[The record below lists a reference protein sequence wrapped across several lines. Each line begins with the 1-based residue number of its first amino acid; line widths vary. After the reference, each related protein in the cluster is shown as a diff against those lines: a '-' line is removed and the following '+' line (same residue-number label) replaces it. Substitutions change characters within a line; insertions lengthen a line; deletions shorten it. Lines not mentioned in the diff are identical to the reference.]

1 MRQSGPT
8 CCRSGTSCY
17 VHPMARDGV
26 YGEDWLAGGYATSRP
41 PVHSQILDQVALLPS
56 VSQIDLALDIGCG
69 AGISTI
75 ALMQR
80 GIGNHVLGI
89 DPSHAMIR
97 TAKRHVNGASFML
110 ASAEALPVQSGTV
123 GLLTA
128 AGSLNY
134 ADISTCFSEAK
145 RVLTREGL
153 LVVYDF
159 SPGRS
164 SAQCAALDS
173 WYSTML
179 RRWPKPNDGVRE
191 VSEATFESAPIPLV
205 AYETFAVSIDFEL
218 DGYLDYLMTESNVGA
233 AVRSGA
239 SLTEIRSWCEEGLHQ
254 FFHGTLSVEFES
266 YYACLGQPSN

>member
-1 MRQSGPT
+1 M
-8 CCRSGTSCY
+8 TSCY
-17 VHPMARDGV
+17 VHPMARDGG
-26 YGEDWLAGGYATSRP
+26 YAEDWLADGYATSRP
-41 PVHSQILDQVALLPS
+41 PVHSQILDQVALLQS

-75 ALMQR
+75 ALIQR
-80 GIGNHVLGI
+80 GIGDRVLGI

-97 TAKRHVNGASFML
+97 TAKRHVDGASFVL

-134 ADISTCFSEAK
+134 ADISACFSEAK
-145 RVLTREGL
+145 RVLSREGL

-159 SPGRS
+159 SPGRC
-164 SAQCAALDS
+164 SAQCAELDS
-173 WYSTML
+173 WYSKML

-191 VSEATFESAPIPLV
+191 VSEATFESAPIRLV

-239 SLTEIRSWCEEGLHQ
+239 SLAEIRSWCEQGLHQ
-254 FFHGTLSVEFES
+254 LFHGKLSVEFES
-266 YYACLGQPSN
+266 YYACLVQPK